1 VTRAGSGSEVAARM
15 GGIAPFHVM
24 DIMGRAAVLA
34 GQGRSVI
41 SLCVGEP
48 DFATPQ
54 PILDA
59 AMRALERGRFP
70 YTQALGTPALREAIA
85 QFYLQRYNCEVPAER
100 VVVCAGSSAALLLI
114 MGVLVNPGDRVLLA
128 DPGYPCNRQF
138 VRLMGGEPVGIP
150 VDANT
155 GYQFTSESIRRNW
168 SERTAAVLVGS
179 PANPTGAMIS
189 AAALA
194 DISRL
199 VAQQSGHL
207 IVDEI
212 YHGLTYDND
221 AMTALSISDD
231 VFVINSFSKYF
242 SMTGWRLGWLIAP
255 ERYVR
260 EIEKLAQNLFISPS
274 TPAQLA
280 ALAAFSPET
289 LVLLEARRAQF
300 QQRRDFL
307 LPALRELGFSIPLA
321 PDGAFYIYADCSR
334 FTDNSQTFAAQVLEQ
349 TGVAIAPGV
358 DFGDHLSERHVRI
371 SYCTSIDNLQ
381 EAVARLRSFLRH

>member
-1 VTRAGSGSEVAARM
+1 MTRVGSGNEVAARM
-15 GGIAPFHVM
+15 GDIAPFHVM
-24 DIMGRAAVLA
+24 DVMARAEALA
-34 GQGRSVI
+34 AQGRSVI

-48 DFATPQ
+48 DFPTPQ

-59 AMRALERGRFP
+59 AMGALELGRFP
-70 YTQALGTPALREAIA
+70 YTQALGIPALREAIA
-85 QFYLQRYNCEVPAER
+85 AFYLQRYNHKVPPER
-100 VVVCAGSSAALLLI
+100 VVVCAGSSAALLMI

-138 VRLMGGEPVGIP
+138 VRLMGGQPVGIP
-150 VDANT
+150 VAADT

-168 SERTAAVLVGS
+168 DERTAAVLVGS

-189 AAALA
+189 AASLG

-199 VAQQSGHL
+199 VAQKSGHL

-212 YHGLTYDND
+212 YHGLTYDID
-221 AMTALSISDD
+221 AATALSISDD
-231 VFVINSFSKYF
+231 IFVINSFSKYF

-255 ERYVR
+255 ERFVR
-260 EIEKLAQNLFISPS
+260 EIEKLAQNLFIAPS

-280 ALAAFSPET
+280 ALAAFAPET

-307 LPALRELGFSIPLA
+307 VPALRALGFSIPVA
-321 PDGAFYIYADCSR
+321 PEGAFYIYADCSR
-334 FTDNSQTFAAQVLEQ
+334 FTDNSQAFAAQVLEQ
-349 TGVAIAPGV
+349 TGVAIAPGL
-358 DFGDHLSERHVRI
+358 DFGDHLPQRHVRI

-381 EAVARLRSFLRH
+381 EAVARLRNFLA